1 MLNSLL
7 ITKVYAAAIPAGK
20 EIVSL
25 PITTLYGL
33 FTWITNAIIIV
44 GLGLVVI
51 FLAIGFI
58 RFITSQ
64 GDKVATETAQKWV
77 TYAVLGGVG
86 LFAVY
91 AIKAV
96 LLNLMGVKDPT
107 QDY

>member
-1 MLNSLL
+1 MFNSLL
-7 ITKVYAAAIPAGK
+7 ITKVYAAAIPSGK

-25 PITTLYGL
+25 PITSLYGL
-33 FTWITNAIIIV
+33 FTWITNAIIII

-51 FLAIGFI
+51 FLAMGFI
-58 RFITSQ
+58 KFITSQ

>member
-7 ITKVYAAAIPAGK
+7 VQKVYAI
-20 EIVSL
+20 STN
-25 PITTLYGL
+25 PINPLTGINDLGTL
-33 FTWITNAIIIV
+33 FTWATNLVIV
-44 GLGLVVI
+44 IGLGLVIV
-51 FLAIGFI
+51 FLAVGFI

-64 GDKVATETAQKWV
+64 GDKVQTETAQKWV

-96 LLNLMGVKDPT
+96 LLNIVGANEGDI
-107 QDY
+107 QG

>member
-7 ITKVYAAAIPAGK
+7 ITTAQAASTIPSDKPVVDLG
-20 EIVSL
+20 
-25 PITTLYGL
+25 ITTLYGL
-33 FTWITNAIIIV
+33 FTWITNFIV
-44 GLGLVVI
+44 II

-96 LLNLMGVKDPT
+96 ILNLLGTGDITKN
-107 QDY
+107 Y

>member
-1 MLNSLL
+1 LPVNTLN
-7 ITKVYAAAIPAGK
+7 
-20 EIVSL
+20 E
-25 PITTLYGL
+25 L
-33 FTWITNAIIIV
+33 FTWITNGIIIL

-64 GDKVATETAQKWV
+64 GDKVATEQAQKWV
-77 TYAVLGGVG
+77 TYAVLGGIG

-96 LLNLMGVKDPT
+96 VLNLLGSSDITKD
-107 QDY
+107 Y